1 MTTDAF
7 IRELCSIFGEEYEGV
22 YDRAVK
28 CGWLDTEDLL
38 FKDRTITR
46 KNAARIIHMYL
57 LKVSGLSDI
66 SGISGAEKLR
76 DLYDCRVCTNHVAQ
90 VYLRGIM
97 DAKDLSKDGGFLWFD
112 LDGEDDPETNR
123 MYLKRA
129 AKYAARSLD

>member
-38 FKDRTITR
+38 FKEREISR
-46 KNAARIIHMYL
+46 KNVARIIHLYL
-57 LKVSGLSDI
+57 LKVRNLPDI
-66 SGISGAEKLR
+66 RGITDAEVLR
-76 DLYDCRVCTNHVAQ
+76 DLYDCRVCANHVAQ

-97 DAKDLSKDGGFLWFD
+97 DADDLKKDGGFLLFD
-112 LDGEDDPETNR
+112 LDREDDPETNR

-129 AKYAARSLD
+129 AEYAARSLD

>member
-1 MTTDAF
+1 MTTDGF
-7 IRELCSIFGEEYEGV
+7 IRELCNIFGEEYEGV

-28 CGWLDTEDLL
+28 SGWIDTEDVL
-38 FKDRTITR
+38 FRDGSITR

-57 LKVSGLSDI
+57 LKVREVKDI
-66 SGISGAEKLR
+66 SGISEAEKLR
-76 DLYDCRVCTNHVAQ
+76 DLYDCRVCANHVAQ

-97 DAKDLSKDGGFLWFD
+97 NAKELKKDGGFLWFD

-129 AKYAARSLD
+129 AEI